1 MIALDT
7 SPTRLALARHNATI
21 YGVADRI
28 EFILGDYI
36 SFAQSLI
43 SQPATETNDQLSTN
57 SDSPDPRKKRRKH
70 PIDVVF
76 LSPPWGGPSYLNG
89 STLDLT
95 TVTTS
100 DVEANEEGERRHPE
114 FTLDC
119 IRPVH
124 GRELFELSRK
134 ITRNV
139 AYYLPRNSDLEEIAG
154 LLDDGA
160 DNTQSTAAGE
170 YGQEKRGTKRKRRNS
185 DVGGKGHNGAEKVE
199 VEEEWMGNKLKA
211 ITAYFGGLAKGQ
223 EDLFESGSGA

>member
-36 SFAQSLI
+36 SFAQSLA
-43 SQPATETNDQLSTN
+43 SQPGTETNDQPSAA
-57 SDSPDPRKKRRKH
+57 PDFPDVHKKRRKH

-95 TVTTS
+95 TVTAS

-119 IRPVH
+119 IRPIH

-139 AYYLPRNSDLEEIAG
+139 AYYLPRNSNLEEIAG
-154 LLDDGA
+154 LLEGDIDGGA
-160 DNTQSTAAGE
+160 LGMH
-170 YGQEKRGTKRKRRNS
+170 GQQKDGNKRKRRNS
-185 DVGGKGHNGAEKVE
+185 DVGGEGHNGAEKVE

-211 ITAYFGGLAKGQ
+211 ITAYFGGLAQGQ
-223 EDLFESGSGA
+223 EDQFESDSGA